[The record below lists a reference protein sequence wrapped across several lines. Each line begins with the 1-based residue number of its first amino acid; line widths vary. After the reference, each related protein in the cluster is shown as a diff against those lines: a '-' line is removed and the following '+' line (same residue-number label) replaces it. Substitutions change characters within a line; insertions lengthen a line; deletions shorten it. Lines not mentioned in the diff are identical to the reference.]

1 VALKRA
7 EGERRKDQM
16 QDQRQVPL
24 ESVTMTSFKPF
35 GTVLEFL
42 PGDTGNFYIADT
54 EPESGWRVAVFRYTN
69 KEIQKI
75 ECHPTSK
82 ESFEPLHGITVL
94 LVAEHET
101 PEACHAFI
109 LDKPVVLAKGVWHQ
123 TLALTPEAQVKITEN
138 VEVESVFYTYDKPKR
153 VYLA

>member
-1 VALKRA
+1 MEMGNVA
-7 EGERRKDQM
+7 
-16 QDQRQVPL
+16 V
-24 ESVTMTSFKPF
+24 ESVSVTTFKPF

-42 PGDTGNFYIADT
+42 PGDTSNFYIADT
-54 EPESGWRVAVFRYTN
+54 EPDNPWRVAVFRYSN

-82 ESFEPLHGITVL
+82 ESFEPLHGITIL

-101 PEACHAFI
+101 PEDCHAFI

-123 TLALTPEAQVKITEN
+123 TLSLTPEASVKITEN
-138 VEVESVFYTYDKPKR
+138 LEVESVFYTYDKPKKI
-153 VYLA
+153 YMG

>member
-1 VALKRA
+1 LALKRA

-42 PGDTGNFYIADT
+42 PGDTGNFYIADK

-109 LDKPVVLAKGVWHQ
+109 LDKPVVLKKGIWHQ

-138 VEVESVFYTYDKPKR
+138 IEVESVFYTYDKPKQ
-153 VYLA
+153 VYLG

>member
-1 VALKRA
+1 MRT
-7 EGERRKDQM
+7 
-16 QDQRQVPL
+16 PL
-24 ESVTMTSFKPF
+24 ESVSVSAFKPF

-42 PGDTGNFYIADT
+42 PCDTGNFYIADT
-54 EPESGWRVAVFRYTN
+54 EPESPWRVAVFRYSN

-101 PEACHAFI
+101 PEDCHAFI
-109 LDKPVVLAKGVWHQ
+109 LDKPVVLKKGIWHQ

-138 VEVESVFYTYDKPKR
+138 LEVESMFYTYDKPKS
-153 VYLA
+153 VYLCSDC